1 MIFRTLTVCVL
12 LAMSPTVFADEAPMA
27 TVGQA
32 AADFIATGID
42 GKKFKVSDKLKAGDK
57 NIVLLFSR
65 ASW

>member
-32 AADFIATGID
+32 AADFIATG
-42 GKKFKVSDKLKAGDK
+42 DK